1 MFQRHLGAL
10 ALAVALIAPLA
21 ASAQT
26 APAPAPAM
34 GAPVAPGA
42 ESQPRHHH
50 HHRNGFMHAMRG
62 LNLSDAQKQ
71 QLAGIFKS
79 ARDKR
84 QQVAA
89 GTKPDPAT
97 RHANMV
103 AMRAQID
110 AILTDTQRAQLADN
124 LKRER
129 QQKRESRAPQ
139 ATPQ

>member
-10 ALAVALIAPLA
+10 ALVAALVAPLA
-21 ASAQT
+21 ASAQSNPV
-26 APAPAPAM
+26 PAPAVA
-34 GAPVAPGA
+34 APGA
-42 ESQPRHHH
+42 PGAPSHHRHHRRH
-50 HHRNGFMHAMRG
+50 GFMQAMRG
-62 LNLSDAQKQ
+62 LDLSDAQKQ

-97 RHANMV
+97 RRANMQ

-110 AILTDTQRAQLADN
+110 AILTDTQRAKLADN
-124 LKRER
+124 LKRDRHMKHGEGR
-129 QQKRESRAPQ
+129 
-139 ATPQ
+139 TPQSTPQ